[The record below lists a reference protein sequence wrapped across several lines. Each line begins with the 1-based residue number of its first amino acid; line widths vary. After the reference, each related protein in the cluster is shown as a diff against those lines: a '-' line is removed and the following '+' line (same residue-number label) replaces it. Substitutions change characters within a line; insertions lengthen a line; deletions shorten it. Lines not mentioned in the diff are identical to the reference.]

1 MVWNILDDSELDGR
15 YRNFSVRLLAPAAA
29 SIDLAL
35 FGLYGYGLNPDG
47 TSCAPLI
54 PGGRMWLSGGLSTA
68 PVAAWIRWARSSP
81 ELSARRTLTL
91 ARAPPL
97 FGEAPFETTAGWVG
111 DATPRVRVLV
121 S

>member
-35 FGLYGYGLNPDG
+35 FGLYGYRLNPDE

-54 PGGRMWLSGGLSTA
+54 PGGRMWLSGGLRHA
-68 PVAAWIRWARSSP
+68 PLASCVQCAAARPSVH
-81 ELSARRTLTL
+81 ARRTLTYAA
-91 ARAPPL
+91 ARPAV
-97 FGEAPFETTAGWVG
+97 A
-111 DATPRVRVLV
+111 
-121 S
+121 

>member
-35 FGLYGYGLNPDG
+35 FGLYGYRLNPDG

-54 PGGRMWLSGGLSTA
+54 PGGRMWLSGG
-68 PVAAWIRWARSSP
+68 
-81 ELSARRTLTL
+81 
-91 ARAPPL
+91 
-97 FGEAPFETTAGWVG
+97 VG
-111 DATPRVRVLV
+111 DQPVERRDACAGKRRQRGACGILALAQPAARLGE
-121 S
+121 

>member
-54 PGGRMWLSGGLSTA
+54 PGGRMWLSGGLSA
-68 PVAAWIRWARSSP
+68 PPVAAWVRGAWSSP
-81 ELSARRTLTL
+81 ELPACRSRTMASRPAAFARH
-91 ARAPPL
+91 
-97 FGEAPFETTAGWVG
+97 
-111 DATPRVRVLV
+111 
-121 S
+121 

>member
-35 FGLYGYGLNPDG
+35 FGLYGYRLNPDE

-54 PGGRMWLSGGLSTA
+54 PGGRMWLSGGLSTP
-68 PVAAWIRWARSSP
+68 PVASWVRGAWSSP
-81 ELSARRTLTL
+81 YVSARRALTL
-91 ARAPPL
+91 ARARPVFVASSFKPTD
-97 FGEAPFETTAGWVG
+97 GV
-111 DATPRVRVLV
+111 V
-121 S
+121 

>member
-35 FGLYGYGLNPDG
+35 FGLDGYRLNPDE

-54 PGGRMWLSGGLSTA
+54 PGGRMWLRGGATTPPSAGRRGAALSSAYTPPCGA
-68 PVAAWIRWARSSP
+68 SAA
-81 ELSARRTLTL
+81 
-91 ARAPPL
+91 ARAAPSV
-97 FGEAPFETTAGWVG
+97 GEM
-111 DATPRVRVLV
+111 
-121 S
+121 

>member
-35 FGLYGYGLNPDG
+35 FGLYGYRLNPDE

-54 PGGRMWLSGGLSTA
+54 PGGRMWLSGGVRTPPLG
-68 PVAAWIRWARSSP
+68 AWIRCAWARP
-81 ELSARRTLTL
+81 EPRAWRTVAFAT
-91 ARAPPL
+91 AAPL
-97 FGEAPFETTAGWVG
+97 FGETPVDTTYWVRA
-111 DATPRVRVLV
+111 D
-121 S
+121 